1 MCLALLVVGPVTRA
15 VARCLRRLHGA
26 AGAELRV
33 EYAPD
38 VQAALAR
45 LAERGTDVVLLDVGR
60 GTALADLLRL
70 QALAPEAAV
79 VPVSDRDPAFDPDPV
94 DDAALGRFLAAIRR
108 ARHDRRRLAHRATHD
123 ALTGLANRWLFEEK
137 FRDALARALR
147 SGRAGG
153 LVLVD
158 LDGFKA
164 VNDRYGHDT
173 GDLLLETVAARLR
186 GGLRRTDTVARWGGD
201 EFAVLVE
208 QVGSHEHLALVRE
221 KLRALVQKPVSAG
234 ERTLQ
239 VGASLGAVLF
249 PAEGRDLAALVRLA
263 DSRLY
268 EDKRIRQGRGL
279 TSA

>member
-1 MCLALLVVGPVTRA
+1 MGLALLVVGPVTRA

-26 AGAELRV
+26 AGADLRV
-33 EYAPD
+33 EHAAD
-38 VQAALAR
+38 AQAALAR
-45 LAERGTDVVLLDVGR
+45 LSERGADLLLFDLDHGA
-60 GTALADLLRL
+60 GLADLLRL
-70 QALAPEAAV
+70 QALAPESVV
-79 VPVSDRDPAFDPDPV
+79 VPVADGEPAFDPDLLEEG
-94 DDAALGRFLAAIRR
+94 AIERFLSAVRR
-108 ARHDRRRLAHRATHD
+108 ARHDRSRLAHRATHD

-137 FRDALARALR
+137 FRDAINRALR

-158 LDGFKA
+158 LDGFKG

-173 GDLLLETVAARLR
+173 GDLLLEAVAARLR

-208 QVGSHEHLALVRE
+208 QVGTREHLALVRE
-221 KLRALVQKPVSAG
+221 KLRALVEKPVRAG
-234 ERTLQ
+234 ERTLT
-239 VGASLGAVLF
+239 VGASLGAALF
-249 PAEGRDLAALVRLA
+249 PAEGRDLGTLVRLA

-268 EDKRIRQGRGL
+268 EDKRVRQGRGL